1 MWIASAKTRISF
13 FIDKDA
19 QMKIIA
25 KKVKARHL
33 MPGDLF
39 SVYNQ
44 ETWNDFMTRENK
56 EGLKSVGQ
64 LVYIRT
70 DAKCPDEE
78 KDDILYRIRIERK

>member
-1 MWIASAKTRISF
+1 
-13 FIDKDA
+13 
-19 QMKIIA
+19 MKIIA

-39 SVYNQ
+39 SVHNQ
-44 ETWNDFMTRENK
+44 STWDDFMIRENE

-64 LVYIRT
+64 MVYIRT

-78 KDDILYRIRIERK
+78 KDDILYRIRICR